1 MPAAAKMSFRL
12 LSGRLALHLSLFN
25 GGVMTI
31 DPVCGKPVDEE
42 KSMDRVDYQGRAFYF
57 CSPECVEVF
66 ETDPAPYAKA
76 AS

>member
-1 MPAAAKMSFRL
+1 
-12 LSGRLALHLSLFN
+12 
-25 GGVMTI
+25 MTT

-42 KSMDRVDYQGRAFYF
+42 NSMNRVDYQGRTFYF

-66 ETDPAPYAKA
+66 ETNPAPYAQA